1 MTVRAV
7 VADDEPVAR
16 AGLRRM
22 LGAFEWITVAAEA
35 ASGPDAIAAVD
46 RLKPDLLFL
55 DIEMPG
61 GSGVDVLR
69 RVQHQPYVVFTTAYS
84 EHAVTAFELGA
95 IDYLVKPF
103 GPSRLALA
111 LDRVRAALGEPV
123 PVPHGD
129 RLAEAFSGGP
139 MSRIFVRT
147 GNAMV
152 PVAVANVAW
161 FTADGDYV
169 EAHGP
174 GGRHILRVSLNRIE
188 RRLDPKKF
196 TRIHRT
202 HIVNL
207 DHVVAFRRAANGR
220 MVAEMRGGTRLPVS
234 RQRAAAFRSQ
244 GA

>member
-1 MTVRAV
+1 
-7 VADDEPVAR
+7 
-16 AGLRRM
+16 M
-22 LGAFEWITVAAEA
+22 LGTCEWLTVVAEA
-35 ASGPDAIAAVD
+35 ASGTEAITVIEK
-46 RLKPDLLFL
+46 LKPELAFL

-61 GSGVDVLR
+61 ASGVDVLR
-69 RVQHQPYVVFTTAYS
+69 RVKHQPYVVFTTAYS
-84 EHAVTAFELGA
+84 EYAVTAFELGA
-95 IDYLVKPF
+95 LDYLVKPF

-111 LDRVRAALGEPV
+111 LDRVRSALGEPAGT
-123 PVPHGD
+123 PQGD
-129 RLAEAFSGGP
+129 RLAEAFGGGP
-139 MSRIFVRT
+139 MSRIFVRS

-174 GGRHILRVSLNRIE
+174 GGRHVLRVSLNRIE
-188 RRLDPKKF
+188 RRLDPAKF

-207 DHVVAFRRAANGR
+207 DHVVAFRRAPNGR
-220 MVAEMRGGTRLPVS
+220 MVAEMRDGTRLPVS
-234 RQRAAAFRSQ
+234 RQRAPAFRVQ